1 MVKKNK
7 AKKMKNIELDEKVL
21 MNLVELPTWLNI
33 TSARCNKATFKVQWT
48 KLKTTPI
55 IIGLDK
61 IEIDM
66 EITESLREPS
76 QCEKKFKK
84 KFNFFQKFKIL
95 NFFFF

>member
-1 MVKKNK
+1 MSSNQINISTFKGEGE
-7 AKKMKNIELDEKVL
+7 MKNIELDEKVL

-76 QCEKKFKK
+76 
-84 KFNFFQKFKIL
+84 NFDSKLFETDQ
-95 NFFFF
+95 NGP